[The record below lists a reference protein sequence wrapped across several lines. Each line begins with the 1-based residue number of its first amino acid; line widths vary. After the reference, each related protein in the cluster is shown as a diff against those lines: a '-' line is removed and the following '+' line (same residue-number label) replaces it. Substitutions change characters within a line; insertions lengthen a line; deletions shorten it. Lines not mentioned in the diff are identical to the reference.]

1 MKTETLQA
9 QYGKSTEHNLL
20 EGTELLVKPV
30 REINDAILAVN
41 SAMEA
46 RNIDEICAAVRGLA
60 ERLRLPMD
68 GADFQEEYLRSQWNE
83 SPTDSADQ
91 GDFEDDEAAQK
102 ARAIRKNIR
111 EDALIDA
118 LRSACVGRP
127 ESNIVIQSGRDVA
140 TLKQGTHF
148 IEAVTDSKSD
158 QRGLTI
164 RNEKGDRTMSTPPG
178 ERLRARVTVGTGES
192 VEVMTSSARLLI
204 FSILHGPEQSSIK
217 IQVGDPAHARYL
229 EEKDDKFMAG
239 RHFPAEM
246 MGDPSWHELR
256 LLPNSTQVGFEHIHP
271 HMRLVYV
278 TQGEGTLQT
287 GITRECAGQPFN
299 LFPGK
304 LVILTPGT
312 WHRFSTGETGLTVQ
326 PVHPVT
332 PTSGASPNSHEMFYG
347 TLSNVGDMQ
356 KIIERGA
363 TR

>member
-1 MKTETLQA
+1 MSTQRFQA
-9 QYGKSTEHNLL
+9 QYGQSTEHNLL
-20 EGTELLVKPV
+20 GETELIVSPV
-30 REINDAILAVN
+30 HETNLAILAVN

-60 ERLRLPMD
+60 ERLRLPMH
-68 GADFQEEYLRSQWNE
+68 GADAQEEYLRLQWNG
-83 SPTDSADQ
+83 SPTDCVNQ
-91 GDFEDDEAAQK
+91 GDVEDDEVAQK
-102 ARAIRKNIR
+102 DRATAKKAR

-118 LRSACVGRP
+118 LRSACVGRL
-127 ESNIVIQSGRDVA
+127 ESDIIIQSGRKVA
-140 TLKQGTHF
+140 TLGQGTHF
-148 IEAVTDSKSD
+148 IEASAESEGD
-158 QRGLTI
+158 QRGLVI
-164 RNEKGDRTMSTPPG
+164 RDANGDESSMNATG
-178 ERLRARVTVGTGES
+178 RLRARVTVGANENVKITAS
-192 VEVMTSSARLLI
+192 NAWLLI
-204 FSILHGPEQSSIK
+204 FSILHGPEQSSMK

-287 GITRECAGQPFN
+287 GITRECADQPFN

-312 WHRFSTGETGLTVQ
+312 WHRFSTGESGLTVQ

-332 PTSGASPNSHEMFYG
+332 PTSGASSNSHEMFFG